1 MRYHTWAQGGIY
13 PLCLLVQEIQINE
26 LSREYLSPFGLLPDS
41 TLVIEQHRAP
51 DKKKTP
57 QKEIKEWITQEFLSV
72 LSDCSVEYVVVDNAE
87 YFKVL
92 TKQTKAEPWLG
103 YVMDSPFG
111 SFKVIYVPTY
121 RSIFFD
127 PEKRRNQ
134 IATGMKALCDHTQG
148 TYTSP
153 GQGIIHSC
161 WYPKTC
167 EEIQEFLDQLL
178 ETYDVLTSDIEGFSL
193 KHYDS
198 GIASI
203 CFAWDEHNGGGFL
216 LDYSSDGEYA
226 AVTRYMLREFFIQW
240 RAKGKKLIWHN
251 ISFDVYI
258 LIYQLFMKDLL
269 DTEGLLYGLDIMLDN
284 WDCTKLI
291 TYLATNS
298 CAGNELGLKAQA
310 QEFAGNYAVEE
321 IKNVLKI
328 PPEELLQ
335 YNLVD
340 CLSTWYVYNK
350 HHQTMIDDKQEEIY
364 NTIFKPAIKDIVQMQ
379 LTGLPVNMPRVY
391 EVKTILEGDEQK
403 ALAKVLAHP
412 VVNQY
417 IAHRNE
423 QWVIKRNSELK
434 KKRVTLADANEV
446 FNPGSNDQ
454 LADILYKLLELPVL
468 ERTSSGAE
476 GTGQDVIKKLRAYT
490 SDPQTLDFLNGLI
503 EYAEVRILLDNFIPA
518 FLRARQ
524 GPDGWHYLFGNF
536 NLGGTVSGRLSSNG
550 PNLQNLPATGSKYA
564 KLIKTIFAA
573 PRGWLFVGL
582 DFASLED
589 RISALTTKDPQKLK
603 VYIDGWDG
611 HAMRAVA
618 YFGDKMP
625 DIDPTDIKQVN
636 AIAGKD
642 HPYAKYRQDSKVPT
656 FSLTYAGTYIT
667 IMASCGFS
675 KELAQQIERNYHL
688 LYEHSDKW
696 VAAKLDDACR
706 DGYITAAF
714 GLRVRTPLLA
724 QVIRGTK
731 NTPHEAAAEGRTAGN
746 ALGQSWCLLNSRCG
760 SEFMGKVRVSRYKL
774 DIKPCAQI
782 HDANYLLIRDDMDC
796 LIFTNTHLVEA
807 SLWQDHDDIRH
818 DQVGLGG
825 ELSVFYPD
833 WSKECVIP
841 NGATSSDA
849 ASAINKHMEKL
860 AA

>member
-1 MRYHTWAQGGIY
+1 MRYHTWSQGGVY
-13 PLCLLVQEIQINE
+13 PLCLLVQEIKADE
-26 LSREYLSPFGLLPDS
+26 LSRLYLHDYGVHPDS
-41 TLVIEQHRAP
+41 VLVIEQHRNP
-51 DKKKTP
+51 NKKKTP
-57 QKEIKEWITQEFLSV
+57 QGEIKEWINQELLSV
-72 LSDCSVEYVVVDNAE
+72 LNDCAVEYVVVDNAE

-92 TKQTKAEPWLG
+92 TKQAKAEPWFG

-111 SFKVIYVPTY
+111 SFKVVYVPTF
-121 RSIFFD
+121 RSVFYD
-127 PEKRRNQ
+127 PDKKKAQ
-134 IATGMKALCDHTQG
+134 IALGMNALKEHAQG
-148 TYTSP
+148 AYTPPGEDIIQSAWFPDSP
-153 GQGIIHSC
+153 HR
-161 WYPKTC
+161 
-167 EEIQEFLDQLL
+167 IQEFLDHLL
-178 ETYDVLTSDIEGFSL
+178 ENYDVLTSDIEGFSL

-216 LDYSSDGEYA
+216 LDYSDDSDYA
-226 AVTRYMLREFFIQW
+226 AVTRYMLREFFIAW

-269 DTEGLLYGLDIMLDN
+269 DTEGLLYGLDILLDN
-284 WDCTKLI
+284 WDDTKLI

-321 IKNVLKI
+321 IKNVWKV
-328 PPEELLQ
+328 PPEQLLQ
-335 YNLVD
+335 YNLID

-350 HHQTMIDDKQEEIY
+350 HYQTMINDQQEEIY

-379 LTGLPVNMPRVY
+379 LTGLPVNMERVH
-391 EVKTILEGDEQK
+391 EVKAILEADEAK
-403 ALAKVLAHP
+403 AVAKIRAHP
-412 VVNQY
+412 VVDQY
-417 IAHRNE
+417 VAIRNE
-423 QWVIKRNSELK
+423 RWVAKRNAELK

-454 LADILYKLLELPVL
+454 LAEILYQLLELPVL
-468 ERTSSGAE
+468 ERTDSGAE

-490 SDPQTLDFLNGLI
+490 TDPQILEFLNGLI
-503 EYAEVRILLDNFIPA
+503 EYAEVRIILDTFIPA

-564 KLIKTIFAA
+564 KLIKTIFSA

-625 DIDPTDIKQVN
+625 DIDPTNIEQVN
-636 AIAGKD
+636 AIAQKD
-642 HPYAKYRQDSKVPT
+642 HPYAKYRQDSKIPT

-688 LYEHSDKW
+688 LYAHSDKW
-696 VAAKLDDACR
+696 VADKLDAASR

-724 QVIRGTK
+724 QVVRGTK
-731 NTPHEAAAEGRTAGN
+731 NTPHEANAEGRTAGN
-746 ALGQSWCLLNSRCG
+746 ALGQSWCLLNSRAG
-760 SEFMGKVRVSRYKL
+760 SEFMGNVRKSEWRL

-782 HDANYLLIRDDMDC
+782 HDANYLLIRDD
-796 LIFTNTHLVEA
+796 LEVLHYTNEHLVRAAE
-807 SLWQDHDDIRH
+807 WQDHPDIQH
-818 DQVGLGG
+818 PDVGLGG
-825 ELSVFYPD
+825 EVSVFYPD

-841 NGATSSDA
+841 NR
-849 ASAINKHMEKL
+849 ASPEKIQEVISKYMEKL